1 MIAGRKELFRLYLIN
16 ILEREDKYNNI
27 KSN

>member
-16 ILEREDKYNNI
+16 ILEREDEYN
-27 KSN
+27 SVESD